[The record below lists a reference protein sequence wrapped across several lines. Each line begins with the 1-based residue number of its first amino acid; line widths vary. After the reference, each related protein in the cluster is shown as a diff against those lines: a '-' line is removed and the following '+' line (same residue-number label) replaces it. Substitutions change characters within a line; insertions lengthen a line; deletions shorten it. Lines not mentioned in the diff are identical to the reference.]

1 MIETIKNWDE
11 SLFIYL
17 NSIHAD
23 FLDPIMYLL
32 TQTWPWIPLYMF
44 LLYLIIKSHGK
55 SSWWLLISI
64 GLTILIADQ
73 FTSGF
78 MKPFF
83 ERLRPCHDP
92 KWEGIV
98 HNFGRCGGQFGF
110 ASSHASN
117 SFAIATFMIL
127 ALGNYYPNI
136 KWLILWAVF
145 FSYTRVYLG
154 VHYPA
159 DIIVGGL
166 VGVGAAWISYQTG
179 QKLYHQLHFKR
190 SNQDS

>member
-1 MIETIKNWDE
+1 MVESLKSWDE

-17 NSIHAD
+17 NGFHTD
-23 FLDPIMYLL
+23 FLDPIVFQL
-32 TQTWPWIPLYMF
+32 THTIPWIPLYLF
-44 LLYLIIKSHGK
+44 LVFLVVKKFGK
-55 SSWWLLISI
+55 QSWWVFISI

-92 KWEGIV
+92 RWEGII
-98 HNFGRCGGQFGF
+98 HNFGKCGGMYGF

-117 SFAIATFMIL
+117 SFGIATIM
-127 ALGNYYPNI
+127 ALTLTDRFQAV
-136 KWLILWAVF
+136 KWLFLWAAL
-145 FSYTRVYLG
+145 FSYTRIYLG

-159 DIIVGGL
+159 DVIVGAF
-166 VGVGAAWISYQTG
+166 VGIIGAYLSYQAG
-179 QKLYHQLHFKR
+179 LFLNSKVSAKIIQG
-190 SNQDS
+190 

>member
-1 MIETIKNWDE
+1 MVESLKSWDE

-17 NSIHAD
+17 NGFHTD
-23 FLDPIMYLL
+23 FLDPIVFQL
-32 TQTWPWIPLYMF
+32 TQTIPWIPLYLF
-44 LLYLIIKSHGK
+44 LTFLVVKKFGK
-55 SSWWLLISI
+55 QSWWVFISI

-92 KWEGIV
+92 RWEGIV
-98 HNFGRCGGQFGF
+98 HNFGKCGGLYGF

-117 SFAIATFMIL
+117 SFGIATIM
-127 ALGNYYPNI
+127 ALTLTDRFQAV
-136 KWLILWAVF
+136 KWLFLWAAL
-145 FSYTRVYLG
+145 FSYTRIYLG

-159 DIIVGGL
+159 DVIVGAS
-166 VGVGAAWISYQTG
+166 VGTIGAYLSYQIGLFLNSKISAKTV
-179 QKLYHQLHFKR
+179 Q
-190 SNQDS
+190 S